1 MPLCSCRHTSLRSSL
16 LGAGLRLARLHRP
29 RLLPPGVGSP
39 ARPGR
44 SLNSCYTL
52 LRACALFVAAVIAFA
67 VSPAVEKGP
76 FVGALLLG
84 GFFGSVT
91 YATYDLTSLAT
102 VRGCPALVAAVDI
115 TLDCILT
122 SVERRWVT
130 SSPHAAEVEPSTPG
144 SIAAFID
151 LVRLR
156 NSPAPDRVG
165 TWEVPCFPRETP
177 STLLY
182 DANGASNRIAP
193 IDVRQGSRTCAFS
206 HLLLEA
212 LAMLT
217 SILSDLRFALR
228 SMARRPL
235 LSLILI
241 LILGV
246 GLGANV
252 AMFSVVDSV
261 LLEPLP
267 YPDADRLVWMWS
279 RTPSG
284 QNNTVAALDYMDYR
298 ERNTTLES
306 LAAYSTW
313 PERYVITGGDE
324 PEVLVGAAASSNL
337 FRTLGVEPVIGRGLL
352 PEDEDPTSGNPVVL
366 GYGLWQR
373 RFGGDPGIL
382 GQTISLEGDVYEVV
396 GVMPAG
402 FAFPSWAEL
411 WRPMRMNERLAQGRG
426 NNNFLVLGRLRSG
439 VTIEQAESELISIA
453 TGIAEEFPDFKQD
466 WSVALVP
473 LRDVFVGSVRGVLW
487 ILLGAVALVLLVAC
501 ANVAALLLARAT
513 AREGE
518 VAVRLA
524 LGASR
529 RRVVRQLLTESVV
542 TAFVG
547 GVLGLGVAYGAI
559 EGLPTIGGESLALLA
574 GVDLDGT
581 ALVFMLV
588 VTLATGLLF
597 GLVPAIRAPQLQ
609 LVDALKE
616 GHRGMRGSGGLRL
629 QSGLVVGQVALSLVL
644 LISSGLLIRSFLRLQ
659 QEELGFRPRG
669 VLTARIRL
677 PAAEYGGDRHP
688 NIFYEA
694 ALERVLALPGVEAA
708 GFVTALPVIGG
719 FGPWNFIHAEGRPAA
734 TPAER
739 RGATRRVVTPGY
751 FEAMGIPLMRG
762 RTFARSDVSDA
773 PAIAVI
779 SQSLAREF
787 FPGEDPVG
795 RSIVLPGWDPPV
807 YLEIVGVVDDVRLG
821 PLEYDTRPT
830 MYWPMTQNG
839 RLSTYMVV
847 RTPGDPAALV
857 PALRAAIRDVDP
869 DVPVSN
875 LRPMSD
881 VVSSSLAQNRFRT
894 LLLGAFAGVAL
905 LLAALGLYGVLAQL
919 VGRRTH
925 ELGVRIAL
933 GADRASVL
941 VWVLRYGMRLTVFGV
956 ILGLVGAAATTRVV
970 RGVLFGI
977 EPLDPVTFAGTT
989 IVLLLVAVAAA
1000 IVPGWRATRVDPVE
1014 SLRSE

>member
-1 MPLCSCRHTSLRSSL
+1 
-16 LGAGLRLARLHRP
+16 
-29 RLLPPGVGSP
+29 
-39 ARPGR
+39 
-44 SLNSCYTL
+44 
-52 LRACALFVAAVIAFA
+52 
-67 VSPAVEKGP
+67 
-76 FVGALLLG
+76 
-84 GFFGSVT
+84 
-91 YATYDLTSLAT
+91 
-102 VRGCPALVAAVDI
+102 
-115 TLDCILT
+115 
-122 SVERRWVT
+122 
-130 SSPHAAEVEPSTPG
+130 
-144 SIAAFID
+144 
-151 LVRLR
+151 
-156 NSPAPDRVG
+156 
-165 TWEVPCFPRETP
+165 
-177 STLLY
+177 
-182 DANGASNRIAP
+182 
-193 IDVRQGSRTCAFS
+193 
-206 HLLLEA
+206 
-212 LAMLT
+212 MLT
-217 SILSDLRFALR
+217 SILYDLRFALR
-228 SMARRPL
+228 SIVRRPL
-235 LSLILI
+235 LTLILI

-279 RTPSG
+279 RTPGG
-284 QNNTVAALDYMDYR
+284 QNNTVAALDYVDYR
-298 ERNTTLES
+298 ERNKTLTY

-366 GYGLWQR
+366 GHGLWQR
-373 RFGGDPGIL
+373 RFGGDSGIL
-382 GQTISLEGDVYEVV
+382 GQTVSLEGDLYEVV

-402 FAFPSWAEL
+402 YAFPSWAEL

-426 NNNFLVLGRLRSG
+426 NNNFRVVGRLRPG
-439 VTIEQAESELISIA
+439 VTIEQAESDLVSIA

-466 WSVALVP
+466 WSVSLIP
-473 LRDVFVGSVRGVLW
+473 LRDIFVGSVRGVLW

-529 RRVVRQLLTESVV
+529 RRVARQLFTESVV
-542 TAFVG
+542 TALVG
-547 GVLGLGVAYGAI
+547 GAVGLGVAYGAI
-559 EGLPTIGGESLALLA
+559 AGLPMIGGESLSLLA

-581 ALVFMLV
+581 ALVFALG
-588 VTLATGLLF
+588 VTVATGLLF
-597 GLVPAIRAPQLQ
+597 GLVPAIRAPRLQ

-644 LISSGLLIRSFLRLQ
+644 LVSSGLLIRSFFRLQ
-659 QEELGFRPRG
+659 QEELGFRPQG
-669 VLTARIRL
+669 VLTAQLRL
-677 PAAEYGGDRHP
+677 PAAEYRDGRHP
-688 NIFYEA
+688 NSFYEL
-694 ALERVLALPGVEAA
+694 ALERVRALPGVKAA
-708 GFVTALPVIGG
+708 GVITALPVIGG
-719 FGPWNFIHAEGRPAA
+719 FGPWNYVHAEGRPAA

-739 RGATRRVVTPGY
+739 RGAILRVVTPGY
-751 FEAMGIPLMRG
+751 FEAMGVPLIRG
-762 RTFARSDVSDA
+762 RTFGSSDMADSPNVV
-773 PAIAVI
+773 VI
-779 SQSLAREF
+779 SRSMADEF

-795 RSIVLPGWDPPV
+795 RSIVLSGWDPPV
-807 YLEIVGVVDDVRLG
+807 YMEVVGVVGDVRPG
-821 PLEYDTRPT
+821 SLERDMEPT
-830 MYWPMTQNG
+830 MYWVMSQSG
-839 RLSTYMVV
+839 RLSAYMVV
-847 RTPGDPAALV
+847 RTSGEPASLAPTLW
-857 PALRAAIRDVDP
+857 AAIREVDP
-869 DVPVSN
+869 NVPVSN
-875 LRPMSD
+875 LRPMSG

-894 LLLGAFAGVAL
+894 LLLGAFAGVAV

-925 ELGVRIAL
+925 ELGVRMAL
-933 GADRASVL
+933 GADRGSVL
-941 VWVLRYGMRLTVFGV
+941 AWVLRYGMRLTVLGIV
-956 ILGLVGAAATTRVV
+956 LGLIGAAATTRVV

-1000 IVPGWRATRVDPVE
+1000 LVPGWRATRVDPVE

>member
-1 MPLCSCRHTSLRSSL
+1 
-16 LGAGLRLARLHRP
+16 
-29 RLLPPGVGSP
+29 
-39 ARPGR
+39 
-44 SLNSCYTL
+44 
-52 LRACALFVAAVIAFA
+52 
-67 VSPAVEKGP
+67 
-76 FVGALLLG
+76 
-84 GFFGSVT
+84 
-91 YATYDLTSLAT
+91 
-102 VRGCPALVAAVDI
+102 
-115 TLDCILT
+115 
-122 SVERRWVT
+122 
-130 SSPHAAEVEPSTPG
+130 
-144 SIAAFID
+144 
-151 LVRLR
+151 
-156 NSPAPDRVG
+156 
-165 TWEVPCFPRETP
+165 
-177 STLLY
+177 
-182 DANGASNRIAP
+182 
-193 IDVRQGSRTCAFS
+193 
-206 HLLLEA
+206 
-212 LAMLT
+212 MLT
-217 SILSDLRFALR
+217 SILYDLRFALR
-228 SMARRPL
+228 SIARRPL

-252 AMFSVVDSV
+252 AMFTVVDSV

-267 YPDADRLVWMWS
+267 YPEADRLVWMWS

-284 QNNTVAALDYMDYR
+284 QNNTVAALDYVDYR
-298 ERNTTLES
+298 ERNTTLAY
-306 LAAYSTW
+306 LAAYSIW

-337 FRTLGVEPVIGRGLL
+337 FRTLGVEPIIGRGLL

-382 GQTISLEGDVYEVV
+382 GQTVGLEGDLYEVV

-426 NNNFLVLGRLRSG
+426 NNNFRVVGRLRPG
-439 VTIEQAESELISIA
+439 VTIEQAESDLVSIA
-453 TGIAEEFPDFKQD
+453 TGIAEEFPDFKQG
-466 WSVALVP
+466 WSVSLIP
-473 LRDVFVGSVRGVLW
+473 LRDIFVGSVRGVLW

-529 RRVVRQLLTESVV
+529 RRVARQLLTESLV
-542 TAFVG
+542 TALVG
-547 GVLGLGVAYGAI
+547 GALGLGVAYGAI

-574 GVDLDGT
+574 GVDIDGT

-597 GLVPAIRAPQLQ
+597 GLAPAIRAPQLE

-644 LISSGLLIRSFLRLQ
+644 LVSSGLLIRSFLRLQ
-659 QEELGFRPRG
+659 REELGFRPQG
-669 VLTARIRL
+669 VLTAQLRL
-677 PAAEYGGDRHP
+677 PTAEYGGDRHP
-688 NIFYEA
+688 NGFYEA
-694 ALERVLALPGVEAA
+694 ALERVRALPGVEAA
-708 GFVTALPVIGG
+708 GVTTALPVIGG
-719 FGPWNFIHAEGRPAA
+719 YGPWNYVHAEGRPAA

-739 RGATRRVVTPGY
+739 RGAIRRVVTPGY
-751 FEAMGIPLMRG
+751 FEAMGVPLIRG
-762 RTFARSDVSDA
+762 RTFGSSDMADSPNVVVVSR
-773 PAIAVI
+773 
-779 SQSLAREF
+779 SLADEF

-795 RSIVLPGWDPPV
+795 RSIVLTGWNPPV
-807 YLEIVGVVDDVRLG
+807 HMEVIGVVGDVRPG
-821 PLEYDTRPT
+821 SLERDMEPT
-830 MYWPMTQNG
+830 MYWTMSQSG
-839 RLSTYMVV
+839 RLSAYMVV
-847 RTPGDPAALV
+847 RTSGEPASLA
-857 PALRAAIRDVDP
+857 PTLRAAIRAVDP
-869 DVPVSN
+869 NVPVSN
-875 LRPMSD
+875 LRPMSG

-894 LLLGAFAGVAL
+894 VLLGAFAGVAV

-925 ELGVRIAL
+925 ELGVRMAL
-933 GADRASVL
+933 GADRGSVL
-941 VWVLRYGMRLTVFGV
+941 AWVLRYGMRLTVLGIV
-956 ILGLVGAAATTRVV
+956 LGLVGAAATTHVV

-977 EPLDPVTFAGTT
+977 EPLDPATFAGTT

-1000 IVPGWRATRVDPVE
+1000 LVPGWRATRVDPVE